1 MKIALQLLQAE
12 EENQMK
18 NAQKFGILSALLVAI
33 ALSYQI
39 KSTQAAPQMRP
50 LNAKAT
56 AKLVALGKKLSS
68 EKGCNTC
75 HGTNLQGKPKF
86 APSLR
91 QTGIMKL
98 YNPKTFARLMAV
110 GLTEDG
116 EKVKKPMPIYKM
128 KASDSNAL
136 YAYLKTQK

>member
-1 MKIALQLLQAE
+1 MKNIHKVGMLGALFCGLILNHQAASTREANSMQLLD
-12 EENQMK
+12 
-18 NAQKFGILSALLVAI
+18 
-33 ALSYQI
+33 
-39 KSTQAAPQMRP
+39 
-50 LNAKAT
+50 AKAT
-56 AKLVALGKKLSS
+56 AKLVALGKKLVSQ
-68 EKGCNTC
+68 KGCNTC
-75 HGTNLQGKPKF
+75 HGANLQGKPKF

-91 QTGIMKL
+91 QTGILKL

-116 EKVKKPMPIYKM
+116 EKVKQPMPIYKM